1 MFSNRDKY
9 ITSFYLHIKIFFFIE
24 NQKKTFLFFSD
35 SKMLSRP
42 RKLVLAIARAGIRT
56 PRTKTTG

>member
-9 ITSFYLHIKIFFFIE
+9 ITPFYLHIKIFFFIE
-24 NQKKTFLFFSD
+24 NQKKNFSIPPT
-35 SKMLSRP
+35 P
-42 RKLVLAIARAGIRT
+42 RCCLVLVLAIARAGIRT